1 MNNSMKK
8 ITKLIAI
15 IFLLAISKN
24 FAISHQE
31 ILRAMRDELQRSID
45 SLFISDLP
53 KPYYI
58 EYLLTINNSYR
69 TSSYLGSL
77 VDSNSSFS
85 VKLNVTVRVGNY
97 RLDNSNYLDF
107 SFAMFFGGAIGE
119 EGYQERRIPVEMSY
133 SSIRRELW
141 LATDAAYKEATQTYS
156 KKLATLKNRLM
167 KDTIPDFSKSDIYK
181 AYDTNFTL
189 PKISL
194 PDFCNLTNN
203 LSKIFID
210 YPNINNSLV
219 TFEHIQNIK
228 YYVNSEGTEFV
239 KPELFS
245 GIEVSGTTQS
255 NDGMLMNNFYT
266 TYSTSPNDFP
276 DFDSLQKAAKSVCET
291 LTNTQ
296 NANPLEESYSGP
308 ILFEGQAA
316 AELFAQLF
324 APNLVAQRSLLSEQ
338 GLQNFSKYTAFQTKI
353 GGRVLPEFLSVR
365 SIPLEKERK
374 HITLVGHYKI
384 DDEGIP
390 AQNITLVDKGYLK
403 TLLTNRTPVKRVL
416 SSNGNSRNGYPMFSN
431 IEVISE
437 KKYSKSHKELR
448 GKLIQLCKQRDL
460 PYAIVI
466 RKIMN
471 QNILGTVFFNI
482 ANMDFKFS
490 GDQPT
495 LQVVEAYKVYPDG
508 REELVRGGEL
518 KGFTTQSF
526 KDIILVGTEPYVLNM
541 LAPNISSRF
550 GGGTY
555 LQSSIVSPDLLF
567 EDGEFKPIEL
577 DFPTPPK
584 LTNPLTIGK

>member
-1 MNNSMKK
+1 MKK
-8 ITKLIAI
+8 ITRLIAI
-15 IFLLAISKN
+15 ILLLAVSKN
-24 FAISHQE
+24 FAIPNQE
-31 ILRAMRDELQRSID
+31 ILRAMRDELQRSMD
-45 SLFISDLP
+45 SLYISGLP

-58 EYLLTINNSYR
+58 EYLLTVNRSHR

-77 VDSNSSFS
+77 VDSSSTFS
-85 VKLNVTVRVGNY
+85 AKVTVTVRVGNY
-97 RLDNSNYLDF
+97 NLDNSNYLDF
-107 SFAMFFGGAIGE
+107 SFAMFLGGAAGE
-119 EGYQERRIPVEMSY
+119 EGYQERRIPIEMSY

-156 KKLATLKNRLM
+156 KKLATLKNRLI
-167 KDTIPDFSKSDIYK
+167 KDTIPDFSKSDVYK
-181 AYDTNFTL
+181 TYDTNFTL
-189 PKISL
+189 PAVYL

-203 LSKIFID
+203 LSKIFMD

-219 TFEHIQNIK
+219 TFEYIQNVK

-239 KPELFS
+239 KPESFS

-255 NDGMLMNNFYT
+255 SDGMLINNFYT
-266 TYSTSPNDFP
+266 TYSTSPNNFP
-276 DFDSLQKAAKSVCET
+276 DFDSLQKATKSICET
-291 LTNTQ
+291 LTNSR
-296 NANPLEESYSGP
+296 NAKPLEDSYSGP

-353 GGRVLPEFLSVR
+353 GGRVLPEFLSLR
-365 SIPLEKERK
+365 SIPLQKEYR
-374 HITLVGHYKI
+374 HTTLIGHYKI

-390 AQNITLVDKGYLK
+390 TQNITLVDKGYLK
-403 TLLTNRTPVKRVL
+403 TLLTNRTPIKRVL
-416 SSNGNSRNGYPMFSN
+416 SSNGNAREDYPMFSN

-448 GKLIQLCKQRDL
+448 NKLMQLCKQRDL

-466 RKIMN
+466 RKVMN
-471 QNILGTVFFNI
+471 QNILSTVFFNI

-490 GDQPT
+490 ADQPT

-526 KDIILVGTEPYVLNM
+526 KDIILVGTEPYVLNI
-541 LAPNISSRF
+541 LAPSISSKF
-550 GGGTY
+550 GGSSY

-584 LTNPLTIGK
+584 LANPLTIRK

>member
-1 MNNSMKK
+1 MKK
-8 ITKLIAI
+8 ITKFIAI

-24 FAISHQE
+24 FAIPHQE
-31 ILRAMRDELQRSID
+31 ILRAMRDEIQRSID
-45 SLFISDLP
+45 SLLISDLP

-58 EYLLTINNSYR
+58 EYLLTVNHSYR

-77 VDSNSSFS
+77 VDSSSNFS
-85 VKLNVTVRVGNY
+85 AKLNVTVRVGNY
-97 RLDNSNYLDF
+97 HLDNSNYLDF
-107 SFAMFFGGAIGE
+107 SFAMFFGGATDE
-119 EGYQERRIPVEMSY
+119 EGYQERRIPIEMNY

-156 KKLATLKNRLM
+156 KKLATLKNRLI
-167 KDTIPDFSKSDIYK
+167 KDTIPDFSKSDAYK
-181 AYDTNFTL
+181 THDTNFTL

-194 PDFCNLTNN
+194 SDFCNLTNN
-203 LSKIFID
+203 LAKIFID

-255 NDGMLMNNFYT
+255 NDGMLINNFYT

-276 DFDSLQKAAKSVCET
+276 DFDSLQKVTKSVCET

-296 NANPLEESYSGP
+296 NAKPLEDSYSGP

-338 GLQNFSKYTAFQTKI
+338 GLQNFSRYTAFQTKI

-365 SIPLEKERK
+365 SIPLDKERK
-374 HITLVGHYKI
+374 HIMLVGHYKI

-390 AQNITLVDKGYLK
+390 TQNITLVDKGYLK

-431 IEVISE
+431 IEVVSE
-437 KKYSKSHKELR
+437 KKYSKSHNELR
-448 GKLIQLCKQRDL
+448 RKLIQLCKQRDL

-471 QNILGTVFFNI
+471 QNILATVFFNI

-508 REELVRGGEL
+508 REELIRGGEL

-526 KDIILVGTEPYVLNM
+526 KDIILVGTEPYVLNI
-541 LAPNISSRF
+541 LAPSISSRF

-584 LTNPLTIGK
+584 LMNPLTIGK

>member
-1 MNNSMKK
+1 MKK
-8 ITKLIAI
+8 ITRLIAI
-15 IFLLAISKN
+15 ILLLAVSKN
-24 FAISHQE
+24 FAIPNQE
-31 ILRAMRDELQRSID
+31 ILRAMRDELQRSMD
-45 SLFISDLP
+45 SLYISGLP

-58 EYLLTINNSYR
+58 EYLLTVNRSHR

-77 VDSNSSFS
+77 VDSSSTFS
-85 VKLNVTVRVGNY
+85 AKVTVTVRVGNY
-97 RLDNSNYLDF
+97 NLDNSNYLDF
-107 SFAMFFGGAIGE
+107 SFAMFLGGAAGE
-119 EGYQERRIPVEMSY
+119 EGYQERRIPIEMSY

-156 KKLATLKNRLM
+156 KKLATLKNRLI
-167 KDTIPDFSKSDIYK
+167 KDTIPDFSKSDVYK
-181 AYDTNFTL
+181 TYDTNFTL
-189 PKISL
+189 PAVYL

-203 LSKIFID
+203 LSKIFMD

-219 TFEHIQNIK
+219 TFEYIQNVK

-239 KPELFS
+239 KPESFS

-255 NDGMLMNNFYT
+255 SDGMLINNFYT
-266 TYSTSPNDFP
+266 TYSTSPNNFP
-276 DFDSLQKAAKSVCET
+276 DFDSLQKATKSICET
-291 LTNTQ
+291 LTNSR
-296 NANPLEESYSGP
+296 NAKPLEDSYSGP

-353 GGRVLPEFLSVR
+353 GGRVLPEFLSLR
-365 SIPLEKERK
+365 SIPLQKEYR
-374 HITLVGHYKI
+374 HTTLIGHYKI

-390 AQNITLVDKGYLK
+390 TQNITLVDKGYLK
-403 TLLTNRTPVKRVL
+403 TLLTNRTPIKRVL
-416 SSNGNSRNGYPMFSN
+416 SSNGNAREGYPMFSN

-448 GKLIQLCKQRDL
+448 NKLMQLCKQRDL

-466 RKIMN
+466 RKVMN
-471 QNILGTVFFNI
+471 QNILSTVFFNI

-490 GDQPT
+490 ADQPT

-526 KDIILVGTEPYVLNM
+526 KDIILVGTEPYVLNI
-541 LAPNISSRF
+541 LAPSISSKF
-550 GGGTY
+550 GGSSY

-584 LTNPLTIGK
+584 LANPLTIRK